1 VCAAA
6 SLHLA
11 SAMPAFRIYECMVF
25 DNPLRDALTHPIVG
39 ERTILKD
46 GMLDVP
52 TAPGLG
58 VEVDRK
64 MLAKYRAN

>member
-1 VCAAA
+1 
-6 SLHLA
+6 
-11 SAMPAFRIYECMVF
+11 M
-25 DNPLRDALTHPIVG
+25 
-39 ERTILKD
+39 LKD